1 MTTSKSRVI
10 QGRESRRRESVM
22 TNDPRRHSQT
32 IPAKKLKKFVL
43 QADAQTN
50 GEWRTNWQMKGQKD
64 MAML

>member
-32 IPAKKLKKFVL
+32 IPAKKLKNSIYSPMHK
-43 QADAQTN
+43 
-50 GEWRTNWQMKGQKD
+50 RTVSGGPIGK
-64 MAML
+64 